1 MRTPAVRVFNRQRRA
16 VPSALLRRA
25 ARAAGPLEGP
35 VEITVVDD
43 RAIRA
48 VNRDFLGH
56 DRATDVCTFPAGEP
70 GLWGE
75 ILISAETAAREARR
89 RGLPTA
95 RELALYAVHGVLHLR
110 GLDDRT
116 AAQRRA
122 MRAAESMALEA
133 VFGTL
138 RSRKKGGLRGRPS

>member
-1 MRTPAVRVFNRQRRA
+1 MPPAVRVFNRQRRA
-16 VPSALLRRA
+16 VPSDLLRRA

-43 RAIRA
+43 RGIRA
-48 VNRDFLGH
+48 VNRKFLGH

-70 GLWGE
+70 RLWGE

-89 RGLPTA
+89 RGLPVA

-116 AAQRRA
+116 ATQRRA
-122 MRAAESMALEA
+122 MRAAEAAALRTL
-133 VFGTL
+133 FGAG
-138 RSRKKGGLRGRPS
+138 RPQKKGGRSGRPH

>member
-1 MRTPAVRVFNRQRRA
+1 MPPAVRVFNRQRRA
-16 VPSALLRRA
+16 VPSGLLRRA

-48 VNRDFLGH
+48 VNRKFLGH
-56 DRATDVCTFPAGEP
+56 DRATDVCTFPACEP
-70 GLWGE
+70 RLWGE

-89 RGLPTA
+89 RGLSLA
-95 RELALYAVHGVLHLR
+95 RELALYAIHGVLHLR

-116 AAQRRA
+116 AAQRRS
-122 MRAAESMALEA
+122 MRAAESSALAALFGA
-133 VFGTL
+133 V
-138 RSRKKGGLRGRPS
+138 RPRKKGGHRGRPS